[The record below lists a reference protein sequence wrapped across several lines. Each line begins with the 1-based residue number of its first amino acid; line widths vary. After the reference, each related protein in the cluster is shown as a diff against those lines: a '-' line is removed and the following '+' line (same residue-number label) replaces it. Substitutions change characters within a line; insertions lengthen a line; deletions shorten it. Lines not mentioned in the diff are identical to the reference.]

1 MKFLYFF
8 SPFFLVR
15 TLFNHILANF
25 EIKIFFW
32 KKSLRYAMLRARI
45 VLREYWF
52 FFWTLCWIVYSCF
65 TADSALNILFTCICK
80 IITSSKAYE
89 IVGFATIST
98 RCSRLIW
105 CELPLLGT
113 PTPQLLLA
121 AKVNECLSIG
131 NKSQVSKKRNHS
143 KGWFWT
149 LTLQSNSV
157 IMHH

>member
-8 SPFFLVR
+8 SPIFFVR

-121 AKVNECLSIG
+121 AKVNVCLSIRRQNAG
-131 NKSQVSKKRNHS
+131 FKE
-143 KGWFWT
+143 T
-149 LTLQSNSV
+149 
-157 IMHH
+157 